1 MRTIITGDPHLND
14 KTAEDFRLSQQLLDD
29 LLYQALEHKC
39 RFIMLNGDVLHY
51 KYGLNARVMVMLYHK
66 MMFAQAQ
73 GVQYIIWPGNHDKYD
88 ESEPEFTV
96 LSLLEG
102 AATVITKPWLVD
114 EKECL
119 LFIMPWFPAPLYK
132 RLVHAYSLEAM
143 RHTHKPRI
151 MLTHVSLAE
160 GKVSA
165 SNERVEQPVRVAD
178 LHPEVWSAGIFCSDY
193 HAHQTLSSVVM
204 YLGAPR
210 PMTFGDF
217 NNVGTWLLEV
227 SGGRVSMTGLPLPG
241 RYPQFHSWRVDKLS
255 DLPLPGYNELN
266 HNRIDCPADL
276 QAQVHMMYPT
286 AKLQAPASSV
296 PVIGPG
302 RLVTEDLTPF
312 QIFERWRVL
321 RGLAEEPYRTLAMEV
336 L

>member
-1 MRTIITGDPHLND
+1 MRAILTGDTHLSD
-14 KTAEDFRLSQQLLDD
+14 RTAEEFRLSAQLLDD
-29 LLYQALEHKC
+29 LLFQAQQHKC

-51 KYGLNARVMVMLYHK
+51 KYGLNAKVMVMLYHK
-66 MMFAQAQ
+66 MMFAQSQ

-88 ESEPEFTV
+88 EQEPEFTV

-102 AATVITKPWLVD
+102 AATVVTKPWLID
-114 EKECL
+114 EQECL

-132 RLVHAYSLEAM
+132 RLVHSYSLEAL

-160 GKVSA
+160 GKVSP
-165 SNERVEQPVRVAD
+165 SNEKVEQPVRVAD

-217 NNVGTWLLEV
+217 NNIGSWLLEV
-227 SGGRVSMTGLPLPG
+227 SGGKVLMTGLPLPG
-241 RYPQFHSWRVDKLS
+241 RYPQFHSWRVDKLD
-255 DLPLPGYNELN
+255 DLPLQGYDERN
-266 HNRIDCPADL
+266 HNRIYCATEL
-276 QAQVHMMYPT
+276 QATVSMMYPG
-286 AKLQAPASSV
+286 AKIPPATTST

-302 RLVTEDLTPF
+302 RLDAEDLTPF

-321 RGLAEEPYRTLAMEV
+321 RGLAEEPYRTMALEV